1 LQYPQIW
8 RIFVSKYGINKKSNP
23 IQNLTMDYKFRI
35 LNTTL
40 LEQYCKHVSEQHLN
54 EYEKLE
60 DSELS
65 IATFSFYTS
74 VSAVFSSKIEGEDIE
89 LDSYVKYKRFGIEFL
104 PDYTRKIDDLYN
116 AYQFAK
122 LNPCN
127 KKNIDE
133 AHKILTT
140 HILPKNKQGKQK
152 TSNMYV
158 TTPDGRIEYVVAS
171 PFKITTELDKFHTD
185 LSHLLS
191 TPLST
196 QEVFYYAALLHLVFV
211 KIHPFDD
218 GNGRTSKLIEKW
230 FLAEKLG
237 EKAWLIQSEKNYYM
251 QHKTYYKNIR
261 LLGLEY
267 EELDYSKSLPFL
279 QMLPQSLVV
288 NQE

>member
-1 LQYPQIW
+1 
-8 RIFVSKYGINKKSNP
+8 
-23 IQNLTMDYKFRI
+23 MDYTFSL

-89 LDSYVKYKRFGIEFL
+89 LDSYVKHKRFGIEFL

-140 HILPKNKQGKQK
+140 HILPKNKQGKQR

-171 PFKITTELDKFHTD
+171 PFKITTELDKFYTD

-191 TPLST
+191 TPLSL

-218 GNGRTSKLIEKW
+218 GNGRTSRLIEKW